1 MKISELLDSVKAQ
14 NGLKTDG
21 ELARMLDVDKRRVSD
36 YYSGHRAPDEYA
48 CLKIS
53 EITGIPLATVI
64 ATVKS
69 ETEKDE
75 NRRKVWSDYMK
86 SLGGL
91 AASFAVVFLS
101 FPALDKAIQLAL
113 LSP

>member
-1 MKISELLDSVKAQ
+1 MKIEELLEATKAAK
-14 NGLKTDG
+14 GLKSDG
-21 ELARMLDVDKRRVSD
+21 ELARTLGVSKQAVSR
-36 YYSGHRAPDEYA
+36 YYLGERAPDEYA

-75 NRRKVWSDYMK
+75 NRKKAWSDYMK
-86 SLGGL
+86 SLGGM
-91 AASFAVVFLS
+91 AASLAVVFLS
-101 FPALDKAIQLAL
+101 FPQLDKAIQLAL